1 MNRQNQT
8 RNETQDPTH
17 GRLGLALV
25 AMSFSLSL
33 LPLIASAEQ
42 AIEEIVVTAQKREQ
56 ALQDVP
62 LSVQALTGD
71 LIDSVSMRDFTD
83 VITLVPG
90 ASETFA
96 VTATQKA
103 FQIRGVFSGDGD
115 DTVGYYVNDAAYFLY
130 GNGTAPIG
138 RVFDMER
145 VEVLRGPQGTLYG
158 NGSMGGTVRYI
169 TKKPNLNEVE
179 LHTRTGVSS
188 VQGGDNGNYIDAA
201 VSLPLI
207 EDTLGLRVT
216 GSRER
221 LGGYTTDALGNEDT
235 GEADITSYRGELL
248 WVASDAVELSLLH
261 SYNEGEQDRGTLLGS
276 LDPALNI
283 YLPGDFGDSDES
295 ITSFTISWDLSFAT
309 LISSTTLIDTE
320 RDAQQS
326 VPIPGLGTLELLSN
340 TTGEAINNET
350 RLVSNGD
357 SPLQWIVG
365 TFYSDS
371 EVTSEQDSNLGFI
384 VPFNVQEF
392 NSKSLS
398 FFGEVS
404 YELLDGKLI
413 PLFGVRYFEDDRDTN
428 STSFALQP
436 RGKTFDSTNPRF
448 NLSWFPNDARH
459 YFVNIAKGF
468 RSGDFNNPAICGPLH
483 RANGLPCE
491 DTIDSDELWSYEIG
505 GKFELANKQVLLETG
520 AYFMDWQDVR
530 QQVQFF
536 AVGQGYSVGDA
547 EIKGIDLSLTYAPR
561 DIAGLTLQFSANWAD
576 SEFTKLDPALDAVLL
591 TNEGDEL
598 PLVPEKTLALLA
610 SYNWTLGGNWEGHAS
625 TSFSFIGKQAGLFA
639 TTAVGDDR
647 QLLRARFGASNE
659 SFGVYLFGNNLLGE
673 DGAIYSQNPV
683 GGLFALTQDY
693 PRQVGIELTYDLN

>member
-1 MNRQNQT
+1 MNCWNQT

-25 AMSFSLSL
+25 AMSFSLLL

-340 TTGEAINNET
+340 ATGEAINNET

-392 NSKSLS
+392 NLQIPFVFWRGFLRTAGWQTDSLVLAFDTLKMIATPTARPLLYS
-398 FFGEVS
+398 LGE
-404 YELLDGKLI
+404 KL
-413 PLFGVRYFEDDRDTN
+413 
-428 STSFALQP
+428 STAPIRVLTCL
-436 RGKTFDSTNPRF
+436 G
-448 NLSWFPNDARH
+448 FP
-459 YFVNIAKGF
+459 
-468 RSGDFNNPAICGPLH
+468 
-483 RANGLPCE
+483 
-491 DTIDSDELWSYEIG
+491 T
-505 GKFELANKQVLLETG
+505 
-520 AYFMDWQDVR
+520 M
-530 QQVQFF
+530 
-536 AVGQGYSVGDA
+536 
-547 EIKGIDLSLTYAPR
+547 R
-561 DIAGLTLQFSANWAD
+561 DIILSTLRRGFVVAISITLQF
-576 SEFTKLDPALDAVLL
+576 AVLC
-591 TNEGDEL
+591 TE
-598 PLVPEKTLALLA
+598 PTAYLAK
-610 SYNWTLGGNWEGHAS
+610 
-625 TSFSFIGKQAGLFA
+625 I
-639 TTAVGDDR
+639 
-647 QLLRARFGASNE
+647 QLIQM
-659 SFGVYLFGNNLLGE
+659 SFGVTRLVVNLNSR
-673 DGAIYSQNPV
+673 IS
-683 GGLFALTQDY
+683 
-693 PRQVGIELTYDLN
+693 RCC